1 MTLLRIPWV
10 LSGIW
15 DFTNTPKKPY
25 LQKQDPP
32 FGKLEQSSSCVNCQV
47 SVQSWVGMHS
57 FAVEQGPANVQK
69 L

>member
-1 MTLLRIPWV
+1 VGYEILQ
-10 LSGIW
+10 
-15 DFTNTPKKPY
+15 TPQKKTH
-25 LQKQDPP
+25 LQKQDPS

-57 FAVEQGPANVQK
+57 FAVEQGPANVQRCTG